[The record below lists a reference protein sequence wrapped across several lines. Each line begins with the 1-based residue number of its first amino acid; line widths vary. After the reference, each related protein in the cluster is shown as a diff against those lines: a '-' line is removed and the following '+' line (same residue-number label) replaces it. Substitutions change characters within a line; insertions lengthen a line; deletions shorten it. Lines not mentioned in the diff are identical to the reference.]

1 MIPLNALF
9 LDASIYANT
18 LELHSVMLTLV
29 TLNTNSKVALAR
41 VQTGNSHDC

>member
-9 LDASIYANT
+9 LDASIYANP

-29 TLNTNSKVALAR
+29 TLNTNSQVASAR
-41 VQTGNSHDC
+41 VQTGNSHEC